1 VVVALVMAIAAG
13 PAWSL
18 FETNRQLAASATI
31 TPEVAVRDTLI
42 AVPGKAVE
50 AVLEEKDGRTLY
62 AVEMMDANDK
72 PHEVRVDAQSDRTR
86 IDP

>member
-1 VVVALVMAIAAG
+1 M
-13 PAWSL
+13 
-18 FETNRQLAASATI
+18 
-31 TPEVAVRDTLI
+31 AVRDTLI

-50 AVLEEKDGRTLY
+50 AELEKKDGRTLY

-72 PHEVRVDAQSDRTR
+72 THEVCVDAQSDRTR